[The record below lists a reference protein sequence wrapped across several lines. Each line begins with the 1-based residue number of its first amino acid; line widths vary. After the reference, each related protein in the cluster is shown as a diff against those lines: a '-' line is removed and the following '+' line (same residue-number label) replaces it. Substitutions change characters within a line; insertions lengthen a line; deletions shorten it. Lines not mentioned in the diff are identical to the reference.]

1 VQLLASGRVADVW
14 ALDGERV
21 LRRNRDGR
29 DVGREAAV
37 MRHARAH
44 GFPVP
49 EVLGVEPGSMVLERL
64 HGPTM
69 LAAFRAGTLAPADG
83 GEQLGRLLLRLRPVP
98 PGPAGPTGTLLHLD
112 LHPDNVVLTEAGP
125 VVIDWANAAGGP
137 STLDTAMSAMILAEV
152 AVGGL
157 PGMPDGGA
165 AAREALVG
173 MLGVT
178 GAVDP
183 VQLES
188 ARAHRAGNQTLSPA
202 EKALLPAAVELVLA
216 SGPT

>member
-14 ALDGERV
+14 ALDDERV

-29 DVGREAAV
+29 DAGREAAV

-44 GFPVP
+44 GYPVP

-69 LAAFRAGTLAPADG
+69 LAAFVAGTLAPADG
-83 GEQLGRLLLRLRPVP
+83 GEQLGWLLLRLRPVP
-98 PGPAGPTGTLLHLD
+98 PGPAGPSGTLLHLD
-112 LHPDNVVLTEAGP
+112 LHPDNVVLTDAGP

-165 AAREALVG
+165 AAREALVA
-173 MLGVT
+173 MLRAT
-178 GAVDP
+178 GPVDP
-183 VQLES
+183 AQLEV
-188 ARAHRAGNQTLSPA
+188 AHAHRAANRTLSPA
-202 EKALLPAAVELVLA
+202 EKARLPAAARLA
-216 SGPT
+216 SAAAP